1 MQTLTPFSD
10 VSSPPTP
17 IEYGEHG
24 VITVLGKNGEET
36 RYPLNLGKNIEVIF
50 GRFKK
55 NFILIFIDIPL
66 VTL

>member
-36 RYPLNLGKNIEVIF
+36 RYPLNLSKQNSEVIF
-50 GRFKK
+50 GR
-55 NFILIFIDIPL
+55 
-66 VTL
+66 